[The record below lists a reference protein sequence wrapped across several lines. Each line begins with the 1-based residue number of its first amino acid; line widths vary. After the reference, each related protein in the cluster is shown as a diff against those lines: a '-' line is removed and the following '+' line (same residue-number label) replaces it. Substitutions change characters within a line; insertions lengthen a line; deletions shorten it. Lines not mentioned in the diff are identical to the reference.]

1 MLFGKVVLWD
11 ARSTVADSSVPIV
24 KILFAVTLAGM
35 MVSTAVH
42 AGCMQDRWGHVVCGA
57 GSCVRD
63 REGMVYCA
71 PTRFGSVVRT
81 IDGQVKCAHGQCVKT
96 LEGELIC
103 SSVDGGGAV
112 KRVDGTVRCEG
123 SCEYATTDLC
133 EALPA
138 GR

>member
-1 MLFGKVVLWD
+1 MM
-11 ARSTVADSSVPIV
+11 
-24 KILFAVTLAGM
+24 KILFAVTLAGA

-42 AGCMQDRWGHVVCGA
+42 AACMQDRWGQVVCGA

-81 IDGQVKCAHGQCVKT
+81 IDGQVKCAQGQCVKT
-96 LEGELIC
+96 LQGELIC
-103 SSVDGGGAV
+103 STVDGGGAV
-112 KRVDGTVRCEG
+112 KQVDGTVRCEG
-123 SCEYATTDLC
+123 TCEYATTDLC